1 MTPRNTKL
9 VQVKKRKNFILFPD
23 KSYLLEVL
31 KNIIQEIKT
40 SEIELFSGK
49 KKIFFK
55 QREKTW

>member
-1 MTPRNTKL
+1 MTSRNLKL

-49 KKIFFK
+49 NKVK
-55 QREKTW
+55 R